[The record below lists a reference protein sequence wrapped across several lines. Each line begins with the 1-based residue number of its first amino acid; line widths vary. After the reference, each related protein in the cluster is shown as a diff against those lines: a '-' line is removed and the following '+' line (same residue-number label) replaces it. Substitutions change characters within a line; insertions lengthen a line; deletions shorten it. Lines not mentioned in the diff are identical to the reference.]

1 MSMFKVMKIF
11 VLLFLIF
18 QILIVRAAYAEI
30 QPEETMVADPYLEV
44 HTGAAS
50 SFPIFYVVKRNDWIK
65 ILKRRTSWY
74 QIRTIK
80 ESGNNIEGW
89 VHRSQMAETLTPTGE
104 KMQITDITR
113 DNYLEHK
120 WEVGMIGGDFEGSAI
135 MTMYTDYQLTKNL
148 AAEIALSQIIGNFS
162 NRIMISTN
170 LIHQP
175 FPEWKVSP
183 YFLLG
188 AGRINTTVSATQ
200 AQVRDGSDYMAHA
213 GLGIKMY
220 LTRRFVLRADYQ
232 HNIIF
237 QSRDDNEEIGAWQL
251 GFAFFF

>member
-1 MSMFKVMKIF
+1 MRIYI
-11 VLLFLIF
+11 LL
-18 QILIVRAAYAEI
+18 ILTIQLLTISALRAEV
-30 QPEETMVADPYLEV
+30 QPEEMLVADPFLEM
-44 HTGAAS
+44 HTGAAG

-65 ILKRRTSWY
+65 ILKRRTDWY
-74 QIRTIK
+74 LISTIK
-80 ESGNNIEGW
+80 KSGNTREGW

-104 KMQITDITR
+104 KMQIKDITR

-120 WEVGMIGGDFEGSAI
+120 WETGMMGGDFEGSAI
-135 MTMYTDYQLTKNL
+135 MTLYTDYQLTENL

-162 NRIMISTN
+162 SRILISTN

-175 FPEWKVSP
+175 FPEWKISP

-188 AGRINTTVSATQ
+188 AGRIETSVSASQ
-200 AQVRDGSDYMAHA
+200 AQVQDGSDYLAHA

-232 HNIIF
+232 QHIIF
-237 QSRDDNEEIGAWQL
+237 QSRNDNEEIGSWQL

>member
-1 MSMFKVMKIF
+1 MLKVMRAYILF
-11 VLLFLIF
+11 ILLVQVIPISALH
-18 QILIVRAAYAEI
+18 AEV
-30 QPEETMVADPYLEV
+30 QPEEMLVADPFLEM
-44 HTGAAS
+44 HTGAAN

-65 ILKRRTSWY
+65 ILKRRTDWY
-74 QIRTIK
+74 KISTIK
-80 ESGNNIEGW
+80 KSGNNIEGW

-104 KMQITDITR
+104 KMQIKDITR

-120 WEVGMIGGDFEGSAI
+120 WETGMIGGDFEGSSM
-135 MTMYTDYQLTKNL
+135 MTIYTDYQLTENL
-148 AAEIALSQIIGNFS
+148 AAEISLSQILGNFS
-162 NRIMISTN
+162 SRILLSGN

-188 AGRINTTVSATQ
+188 TGIIKTSVSSSL
-200 AQVRDGSDYMAHA
+200 AQLNDRTDNLAHV
-213 GLGIKMY
+213 GFGIKMY

-232 HNIIF
+232 NHIIF
-237 QSRDDNEEIGAWQL
+237 QSRNNNEEIASWQL